1 VSAFW
6 RDRPTLV
13 TGGTGLVGGWVVRRL
28 LDAGADVVCLV
39 RDWVPQSE
47 LVRARLTDRITVV
60 RGDVVNQALLERVLG
75 EYEIDTALH
84 LAAQTIVT
92 IANRNPVSTFDT
104 NIGGTWSLLE
114 ACRRSTTVKQ
124 IVVASSDKAYG
135 DQAELPYTER
145 SPLAGRHPYDVSK
158 SCADLIAQAYATT
171 YGLPIAITRCGN
183 FYGGGDLNWNRI
195 VPGTIRSVLR
205 NERPVIRSDG
215 QYVRDYFY
223 VEDGAAAYML
233 LAEQLL
239 DALDTLS
246 GLHPGFRPAHA
257 KGLMCSGTFTPSPEA
272 ATLTRA
278 PHATRPSTPVT
289 VRYSDGSGVP
299 TIPDNDPARS
309 GPRGFAVRFHGAA
322 LLEAQRV
329 VSEVTELVERYRIDE
344 VAMLDSNLPVDWRR
358 AREIAQGFVDSRK
371 KFHWTFQASTD
382 FLCRMSDDD
391 VRLLGESGVSHMGFG
406 TESTSSSVLK
416 LMNKRHQRVDEM
428 YETARKASIG
438 GIHVTFNLIFGYPG
452 ETEADREET
461 LLTMSDIARQ
471 FWNVSFSPNLFTP
484 YPGIPI
490 WPELRSLGMREPQSL
505 EEWAE
510 LPLGSNTLPWLQ
522 GKELKRLWRMLE
534 FFLLNNQLR
543 KATKNHPRLRTGVRR
558 ALGVPLRW
566 RMRTK
571 QYSFPWELWVGRQ
584 FEKIVTRR
592 SLVTGQALQK
602 EGAGAC

>member
-1 VSAFW
+1 MLTNRKVVLFYPPYDGPPLGAPLCLLSLAAPLLQAGFDVSIIDAAIH
-6 RDRPTLV
+6 RDWEQKVLREVLDALCLGISV
-13 TGGTGLVGGWVVRRL
+13 LTGPMIHGAVRIAKAVKKQGLSLPVIFGGWHPSLVPGQTLQENYV
-28 LDAGADVVCLV
+28 DA
-39 RDWVPQSE
+39 
-47 LVRARLTDRITVV
+47 VV
-60 RGDVVNQALLERVLG
+60 RGQGDLTLLEIAQKLSEGKEYRGVQGVSSKVMGMPQHSPERRVALLDDLPTPAFELADFDAYERVSG
-75 EYEIDTALH
+75 ERKL
-84 LAAQTIVT
+84 
-92 IANRNPVSTFDT
+92 
-104 NIGGTWSLLE
+104 
-114 ACRRSTTVKQ
+114 
-124 IVVASSDKAYG
+124 
-135 DQAELPYTER
+135 
-145 SPLAGRHPYDVSK
+145 
-158 SCADLIAQAYATT
+158 AYATSVGCPYACNYCT
-171 YGLPIAITRCGN
+171 DMV
-183 FYGGGDLNWNRI
+183 FYKR
-195 VPGTIRSVLR
+195 
-205 NERPVIRSDG
+205 
-215 QYVRDYFY
+215 
-223 VEDGAAAYML
+223 
-233 LAEQLL
+233 
-239 DALDTLS
+239 
-246 GLHPGFRPAHA
+246 
-257 KGLMCSGTFTPSPEA
+257 
-272 ATLTRA
+272 
-278 PHATRPSTPVT
+278 
-289 VRYSDGSGVP
+289 
-299 TIPDNDPARS
+299 
-309 GPRGFAVRFHGAA
+309 RFNA
-322 LLEAQRV
+322 LEAQRV

-358 AREIAQGFVDSRK
+358 AREIAQGFVDSGK
-371 KFHWTFQASTD
+371 KFQWTFQASTD

-490 WPELRSLGMREPQSL
+490 WPELRSLGLREPQSL

-510 LPLGSNTLPWLQ
+510 LPLGRNTLPWLQ

>member
-1 VSAFW
+1 VLTKRKVVLFYPPYDGPPLGAPLCLLSLAAPLLQAGFEVSIIDAAIH
-6 RDRPTLV
+6 RDWEQKVLQEARDALCLGISV
-13 TGGTGLVGGWVVRRL
+13 LTGPMIRGAVRIAKAVKKEGLSLPVIFGGWHPSLVPGQTLQENYV
-28 LDAGADVVCLV
+28 DA
-39 RDWVPQSE
+39 
-47 LVRARLTDRITVV
+47 VV
-60 RGDVVNQALLERVLG
+60 RGQGDLTLLEIAQKLSEGKDYRGVQGVSSKLMGMPQHSPERRVALLDDLP
-75 EYEIDTALH
+75 TPAFH
-84 LAAQTIVT
+84 LADFDAYEK
-92 IANRNPVSTFDT
+92 VS
-104 NIGGTWSLLE
+104 G
-114 ACRRSTTVKQ
+114 
-124 IVVASSDKAYG
+124 
-135 DQAELPYTER
+135 ER
-145 SPLAGRHPYDVSK
+145 KL
-158 SCADLIAQAYATT
+158 AYATSVGCPYACNYCT
-171 YGLPIAITRCGN
+171 DMV
-183 FYGGGDLNWNRI
+183 FYKR
-195 VPGTIRSVLR
+195 
-205 NERPVIRSDG
+205 
-215 QYVRDYFY
+215 
-223 VEDGAAAYML
+223 
-233 LAEQLL
+233 
-239 DALDTLS
+239 
-246 GLHPGFRPAHA
+246 
-257 KGLMCSGTFTPSPEA
+257 
-272 ATLTRA
+272 
-278 PHATRPSTPVT
+278 
-289 VRYSDGSGVP
+289 
-299 TIPDNDPARS
+299 
-309 GPRGFAVRFHGAA
+309 RFNA
-322 LLEAQRV
+322 LEAQRV
-329 VSEVTELVERYRIDE
+329 VSEVIELVERYRIDE

-358 AREIAQGFVDSRK
+358 AREIAQGFMGSKRK
-371 KFHWTFQASTD
+371 FQWTFQASTD

-428 YETARKASIG
+428 YETARKAAIG

-490 WPELRSLGMREPQSL
+490 WPELRSLGMREPQSM

-510 LPLGSNTLPWLQ
+510 LPLGRNTLPWLQ

>member
-1 VSAFW
+1 MLTKRKVVLFYPPYDGPPLGAPLCLLSLAAPLLQAGFDVSIIDAAIH
-6 RDRPTLV
+6 RDWEQKVLREVLDALCLGISV
-13 TGGTGLVGGWVVRRL
+13 LTGPMIHGAVRIAKAVKKQGLSLPVIFGGWHPSLVPGQTLQENYV
-28 LDAGADVVCLV
+28 DA
-39 RDWVPQSE
+39 
-47 LVRARLTDRITVV
+47 VV
-60 RGDVVNQALLERVLG
+60 RGQGDLTLLEIAQKLSEGKEYRNVQGVSSKVMGMPQHSPERRVALLDDLPTPAFELADFDAYERVSG
-75 EYEIDTALH
+75 ERKL
-84 LAAQTIVT
+84 
-92 IANRNPVSTFDT
+92 
-104 NIGGTWSLLE
+104 
-114 ACRRSTTVKQ
+114 
-124 IVVASSDKAYG
+124 
-135 DQAELPYTER
+135 
-145 SPLAGRHPYDVSK
+145 
-158 SCADLIAQAYATT
+158 AYATSVGCPYACNYCT
-171 YGLPIAITRCGN
+171 DMV
-183 FYGGGDLNWNRI
+183 FYKR
-195 VPGTIRSVLR
+195 
-205 NERPVIRSDG
+205 
-215 QYVRDYFY
+215 
-223 VEDGAAAYML
+223 
-233 LAEQLL
+233 
-239 DALDTLS
+239 
-246 GLHPGFRPAHA
+246 
-257 KGLMCSGTFTPSPEA
+257 
-272 ATLTRA
+272 
-278 PHATRPSTPVT
+278 
-289 VRYSDGSGVP
+289 
-299 TIPDNDPARS
+299 
-309 GPRGFAVRFHGAA
+309 RFNA
-322 LLEAQRV
+322 LEAQRV

-358 AREIAQGFVDSRK
+358 AREIAQGFVDSGK

-490 WPELRSLGMREPQSL
+490 WPELRSLGLREPQSL

-510 LPLGSNTLPWLQ
+510 LPLGRNTLPWLQ